1 MEGNGFR
8 DRIQDFTAKNTVVIG
23 VSCDPGAD
31 NKAFQQK
38 FGFPYDLL
46 SDADKSMSVSY
57 GVDITDSG
65 RTSRKSVL
73 IGPDGMIVKTYA
85 TVKPAEH
92 PDEVLNDLAA
102 LD

>member
-1 MEGNGFR
+1 
-8 DRIQDFTAKNTVVIG
+8 
-23 VSCDPGAD
+23 
-31 NKAFQQK
+31 
-38 FGFPYDLL
+38 
-46 SDADKSMSVSY
+46 MSVSY